1 MKEPQTLLLDNIL
14 MEELG
19 ILPADLEE
27 LADKESNYYRFAGTV
42 WRVKCGRLPN
52 SYILV
57 EVQFPEDLSS

>member
-1 MKEPQTLLLDNIL
+1 MEQPQTLLLDNTL

-27 LADKESNYYRFAGTV
+27 LADKESNYYRFAGAIWQVT
-42 WRVKCGRLPN
+42 RGKSPN

-57 EVQFPEDLSS
+57 EDLFVEN

>member
-42 WRVKCGRLPN
+42 WQVTRGSLPN

-57 EVQFPEDLSS
+57 EVQYAKH

>member
-1 MKEPQTLLLDNIL
+1 MKQPQTIELDNIL

-42 WRVKCGRLPN
+42 WQVTRGRSPN

-57 EVQFPEDLSS
+57 EVQFAKN